1 MGDGTP
7 ARYEEIA
14 DYLRG
19 VIAEAQP
26 GDRLPSDAELCERFG
41 VSRMTARHAVQV
53 LLNERLLYRER
64 GRGTFASARP
74 IPRLLGSP
82 LSFSESTRQRGK
94 VPSSQIVFAGA
105 ARPNE
110 DDIKALAI
118 EADDLVGVL
127 ERIRYA
133 DGVPMA
139 IERAV
144 ITPSC
149 SGVVN
154 AAGEGSLHAAL
165 ERLGRIPSRAQAD
178 VTARQ
183 ATKLEH
189 QQLRLAADDVVLCER
204 RIIFDQNGL
213 PLEHT
218 ETRYAAERYVFEVTM
233 FRNDQSKTAST

>member
-1 MGDGTP
+1 MAAAAR

-14 DYLRG
+14 AFLRG
-19 VIAEAQP
+19 LIEGAEP
-26 GDRLPSDAELCERFG
+26 GALLPSDAELCERFG

-53 LLNERLLYRER
+53 LANERLLHRER
-64 GRGTFASARP
+64 GRGTFVSARP

-94 VPSSQIVFAGA
+94 TPSSTIVFAGMA
-105 ARPNE
+105 AP
-110 DDIKALAI
+110 DDGDVKALEIA
-118 EADDLVGVL
+118 ADDEVGVL
-127 ERIRYA
+127 ERIRFA

-144 ITPSC
+144 ITPAC
-149 SGVVN
+149 AGVVHTV
-154 AAGEGSLHAAL
+154 GDGSLHAAF
-165 ERLGRIPSRAQAD
+165 EGMGRVPARAQAH

-189 QQLRLAADDVVLCER
+189 ERLRLAAGDVVLCER
-204 RIIFDQNGL
+204 RIIFDQNGV

-233 FRNDQSKTAST
+233 FRSERGTG